1 MRKEFTPRP
10 YQGMIID
17 HILDVPRCAVWSGM
31 GTGKTVATLTALE
44 ILQMVEDGPA
54 LVVAPLRVAT
64 GTWPDEVL
72 KWKHLAGMNIS
83 VITGTEKE
91 RIIALRA
98 PAQVYTTNYEQLVWL
113 VAYWGDRWPYKTVV
127 LDESTKVKS
136 FRLRQG
142 GKRAQALG
150 GIAHTRIT
158 RLVQLTGTPASNGL
172 KDLWGQ
178 VWFIDAGAR
187 LGRTYSAFSSRWF
200 AKGYDGFSLE
210 PTRGAQ
216 KEIQDRLRDVCLT
229 IEAKDWFDLRQ
240 PIINNILVSLPAKAR
255 KHYRDMEKDMFT
267 ALDTGHDVE
276 AFNAAA
282 KTQKCLQI
290 ANGAM
295 YVGEGAVE
303 WKELHKAKLEAL
315 DSVIEEA
322 AGMPVLV
329 AYHFKSDLARLL
341 KAFPQ
346 GRQLDKNP
354 QTIRDW
360 NAGKIPVMFAHPASA
375 GHGLNL
381 QDGGNIIVFF
391 GLNWN
396 LEEHLQII
404 ERIGPTR
411 QLQAGYDRP
420 VFIHR
425 IIARDTVDELVLERL
440 ETKREVQDIL
450 MDAMKRRRHSR
461 KLSDRE
467 PEDVGAEL
475 VA

>member
-1 MRKEFTPRP
+1 
-10 YQGMIID
+10 MIIE
-17 HILDVPRCAVWSGM
+17 HILNNPRCAVWAGM

-44 ILQMVEDGPA
+44 AILMAEDGPI
-54 LVVAPLRVAT
+54 LVLAPLRVAT

-72 KWKHLAGMNIS
+72 KWEHLRGINI
-83 VITGTEKE
+83 VAITGTERE
-91 RIIALRA
+91 RITAVRS

-113 VAYWGDRWPYKTVV
+113 TNYWGDKWPYSTVV
-127 LDESTKVKS
+127 LDESTRVKS

-150 GIAHTRIT
+150 SIAHTRIK
-158 RLVQLTGTPASNGL
+158 RLVELTGTPASNGL

-178 VWFIDAGAR
+178 AWFIDAGNR
-187 LGRTYSAFSSRWF
+187 LGRTFSAFSQRWF
-200 AKGYDGFSLE
+200 QTARDGFGLE
-210 PTRGAQ
+210 PMRHAQ
-216 KEIQDRLRDVCLT
+216 GEIQDKLRDVCLT
-229 IEAKDWFDLRQ
+229 IEAKDWFDLKE
-240 PIINNILVSLPAKAR
+240 PVINDIMVTLPPKAR
-255 KHYRDMEKDMFT
+255 KHYKDMEKEMFT
-267 ALDTGHDVE
+267 SLDSGHEIE

-295 YVGEGAVE
+295 YVGEGAIE
-303 WKELHKAKLEAL
+303 WRELHKAKIEAL
-315 DSVIEEA
+315 DSILEEA

-329 AYHFKSDLARLL
+329 AYNFKSDLARLL

-346 GRQLDKNP
+346 GRHLDKNP

-381 QDGGNIIVFF
+381 QDGGNILVFF
-391 GLNWN
+391 AVNWN

-411 QLQAGYDRP
+411 QMQAGHDRP

-425 IIARDTVDELVLERL
+425 ILAKGTVDELVLERL

-450 MDAMKRRRHSR
+450 MDAMKRRR
-461 KLSDRE
+461 KA
-467 PEDVGAEL
+467 GA
-475 VA
+475 

>member
-1 MRKEFTPRP
+1 MRQVFTPRP
-10 YQGMIID
+10 YQGMIIE
-17 HILDVPRCAVWSGM
+17 HILGSKRCAVWAGM
-31 GTGKTVATLTALE
+31 GTGKTVATLTAIE
-44 ILQMVEDGPA
+44 AILMVEDGPV

-72 KWKHLAGMNIS
+72 KWEHLRGMNI
-83 VITGTEKE
+83 VAITGTEKE
-91 RIIALRA
+91 RVEAIRS

-113 VAYWGDRWPYKTVV
+113 VAYWGDRWPYRTVV
-127 LDESTKVKS
+127 LDESTRVKS

-150 GIAHTRIT
+150 SIAHTRIN
-158 RLVQLTGTPASNGL
+158 RLVELTGTPASNGL

-178 VWFIDAGAR
+178 AWFIDAGNR
-187 LGRTYSAFSSRWF
+187 LGRTFTAFSQRWF
-200 AKGYDGFSLE
+200 QTARDGFGLE
-210 PTRGAQ
+210 PMRHAQ
-216 KEIQDRLRDVCLT
+216 KEIQDKLRDVCLT
-229 IEAKDWFDLRQ
+229 IEAKDWFDLKE
-240 PIINNILVSLPAKAR
+240 PIINDIMVTLPPKAR
-255 KHYRDMEKDMFT
+255 KHYKDMEKEMFT
-267 ALDTGHDVE
+267 SLDSGHEVE

-303 WKELHKAKLEAL
+303 WRELHKAKIEAL
-315 DSVIEEA
+315 ESIVEEA

-329 AYHFKSDLARLL
+329 AYNFKSDLARLL

-346 GRQLDKNP
+346 GRHLDKNP

-360 NAGKIPVMFAHPASA
+360 NEGKIPLLFAHPASA

-381 QDGGNIIVFF
+381 QDGGNILVFF
-391 GLNWN
+391 AVNWN

-411 QLQAGYDRP
+411 QMQAGHDRP

-425 IIARDTVDELVLERL
+425 ILAKGTVDELVLERL

-450 MDAMKRRRHSR
+450 MDAMKRRR
-461 KLSDRE
+461 KTN
-467 PEDVGAEL
+467 G
-475 VA
+475 